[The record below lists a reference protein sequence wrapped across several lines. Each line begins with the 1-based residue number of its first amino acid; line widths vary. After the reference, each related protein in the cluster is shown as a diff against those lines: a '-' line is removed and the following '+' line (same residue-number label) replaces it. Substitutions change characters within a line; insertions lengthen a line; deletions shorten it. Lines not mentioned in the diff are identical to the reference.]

1 MLSKCGQCE
10 FNIRQTD
17 EFCFN
22 CGNSYLSEN
31 IPFSQKYKAGLI
43 SFLISF
49 SLILIIA
56 LFFSKNITIE
66 LVFLIIILSISFT
79 LFISLTVEPLFRGI
93 NDSKSEK
100 KYFQYTLNAKN
111 QTIKKRIEELS
122 TRHQNINKVL
132 EKIGEN
138 PSKTLQNVQQKL
150 ISARE
155 IVDFQL
161 ERYEL
166 QKRKIEL
173 VKLQNAVV
181 PYLENVQF
189 LDEKQTENGI
199 TISEQTKAKLN
210 LLKESFSSNFSKQ
223 AYNEKES
230 FIKQLKE
237 TSDNCEKLREVLLS
251 KEALQAIQSIE
262 HGEDIN
268 FSKQMNEIAHFTE
281 TFNIQTTLTD
291 FSESFEQ
298 LETEYQRLLADKEI
312 TQNLLDS

>member
-1 MLSKCGQCE
+1 MSQ
-10 FNIRQTD
+10 
-17 EFCFN
+17 
-22 CGNSYLSEN
+22 N
-31 IPFSQKYKAGLI
+31 IPFWQKYKVGLI

-56 LFFSKNITIE
+56 LGFSKNITIE
-66 LVFLIIILSISFT
+66 LVLLIIGFSTLIALLIS
-79 LFISLTVEPLFRGI
+79 LFIESIIWSIR
-93 NDSKSEK
+93 DSKSEK

-138 PSKTLQNVQQKL
+138 PSDTLQNVQQRL

-230 FIKQLKE
+230 FIKQLQE

-251 KEALQAIQSIE
+251 KEALQALKSIE
-262 HGEDIN
+262 HNEDIN

-291 FSESFEQ
+291 FSESFEK
-298 LETEYQRLLADKEI
+298 LENEYRRLLADNEVSEK
-312 TQNLLDS
+312 LLPNEN